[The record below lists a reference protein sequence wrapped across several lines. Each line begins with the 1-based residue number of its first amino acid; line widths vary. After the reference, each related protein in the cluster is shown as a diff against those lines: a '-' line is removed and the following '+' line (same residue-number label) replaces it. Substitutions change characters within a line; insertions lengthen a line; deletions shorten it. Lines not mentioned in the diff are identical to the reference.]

1 MPLPPPPPLLLGGGS
16 GVGADGGGGGATLA
30 TGRVLPSSAST
41 AYAVVTGVKESS
53 PLPCWYSKYPVGGV
67 VVAIC
72 NDKRCSLIVLL
83 AANDDWSTL
92 AAVRAISTHAS
103 DEASDA
109 VPHELCG
116 S

>member
-1 MPLPPPPPLLLGGGS
+1 MPLPPPPPLLLGVGSGEGGS

-41 AYAVVTGVKESS
+41 AYAVVTGVKGSS

-72 NDKRCSLIVLL
+72 NDKRRSLVVLL

-92 AAVRAISTHAS
+92 DRKSV
-103 DEASDA
+103 
-109 VPHELCG
+109 
-116 S
+116 